1 MLNEL
6 FQDSLKSND
15 TTRNDKYS
23 VFPNGLKFYDVY
35 TRSQVPFFHENG
47 EETPC
52 AVCLITARRNNRN
65 PFFKYKET
73 VENTLIEIGDTLR
86 DIDFSQD
93 THHSL
98 EQCRSFIA
106 FCESALRDIETPT
119 IAPISKRA
127 ETLLFEG
134 GKGVKEIQKHVDES
148 ASRLRELQVM
158 HSGNLE
164 KLDFIIDSI
173 ADQDIGNYQ
182 RQLEEL
188 WSFYRDG
195 QNEFQEVITYLLEL
209 RNRSKVYNPNILEW
223 MSSRM
228 GW

>member
-1 MLNEL
+1 
-6 FQDSLKSND
+6 
-15 TTRNDKYS
+15 
-23 VFPNGLKFYDVY
+23 
-35 TRSQVPFFHENG
+35 
-47 EETPC
+47 
-52 AVCLITARRNNRN
+52 
-65 PFFKYKET
+65 
-73 VENTLIEIGDTLR
+73 
-86 DIDFSQD
+86 
-93 THHSL
+93 
-98 EQCRSFIA
+98 
-106 FCESALRDIETPT
+106 
-119 IAPISKRA
+119 
-127 ETLLFEG
+127 
-134 GKGVKEIQKHVDES
+134 
-148 ASRLRELQVM
+148 M